1 VLSLDNKDEAS
12 LPSDNVMVAG
22 DYLIKRNS
30 IGGQHCDGDGA
41 TSTSTMTPR
50 RPGTTT
56 AAARGGAND
65 AIGWR

>member
-30 IGGQHCDGDGA
+30 IGGQQCDGNGA
-41 TSTSTMTPR
+41 ASTSTLTPR
-50 RPGTTT
+50 C
-56 AAARGGAND
+56 
-65 AIGWR
+65 